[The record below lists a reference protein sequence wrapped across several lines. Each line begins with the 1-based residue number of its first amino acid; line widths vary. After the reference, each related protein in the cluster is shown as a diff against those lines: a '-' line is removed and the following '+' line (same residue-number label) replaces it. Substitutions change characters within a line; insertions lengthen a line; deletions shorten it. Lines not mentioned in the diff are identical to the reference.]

1 MLMFQY
7 FHFQYFMV
15 YQELNNELWNGYEL
29 MAILCGSVT
38 QNVISVILGQWNKNR
53 QSGHALQEV
62 EGANS
67 S

>member
-1 MLMFQY
+1 MFQY

-38 QNVISVILGQWNKNR
+38 QNVISVILGQ
-53 QSGHALQEV
+53 
-62 EGANS
+62 
-67 S
+67 